1 MEETDGVANQIL
13 DAADPDREAR
23 LELFQDALVVFTV
36 VKVDIGR
43 EKSSS
48 GTTVLG
54 HRSSARSALAVTLLD
69 ILQAGIVSKLLKV
82 TLEVHLIGQ
91 GSHTYCA
98 WDL

>member
-1 MEETDGVANQIL
+1 MANQIL

-36 VKVDIGR
+36 VKVDTGR

-69 ILQAGIVSKLLKV
+69 ILRADIASQLLRV
-82 TLEVHLIGQ
+82 TLEGASHRAR
-91 GSHTYCA
+91 SHT
-98 WDL
+98 